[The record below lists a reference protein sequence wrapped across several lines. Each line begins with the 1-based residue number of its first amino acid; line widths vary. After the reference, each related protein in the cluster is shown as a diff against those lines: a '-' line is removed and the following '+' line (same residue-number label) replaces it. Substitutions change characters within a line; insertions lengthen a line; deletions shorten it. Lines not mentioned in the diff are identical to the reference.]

1 MIIITNIT
9 IISYDERLLA
19 CFHWSFFRPSGTE
32 STHTHTQRERER
44 ERERGIFITLH
55 YITLMTVMFIS
66 GHYHIFVGDLS
77 PDVETHQLREA
88 FAPFGQTT
96 YV

>member
-1 MIIITNIT
+1 MMNVCWHVFIGV
-9 IISYDERLLA
+9 SLDLLVQKV
-19 CFHWSFFRPSGTE
+19 H
-32 STHTHTQRERER
+32 THTHRERER

>member
-1 MIIITNIT
+1 MMNVCWHVFIGV
-9 IISYDERLLA
+9 SLDLLVQKV
-19 CFHWSFFRPSGTE
+19 H
-32 STHTHTQRERER
+32 THTHRGREESS
-44 ERERGIFITLH
+44 LH

>member
-1 MIIITNIT
+1 M
-9 IISYDERLLA
+9 A
-19 CFHWSFFRPSGTE
+19 KVKC
-32 STHTHTQRERER
+32 
-44 ERERGIFITLH
+44 
-55 YITLMTVMFIS
+55 VS

-96 YV
+96 YVYLKLSSVFVVDFCF